1 MQHIKGKKKLILR
14 SYIGQTHCKIQAY
27 TQKSTSV
34 LDTNSK
40 LLSIMSYNNEATES
54 KSNESIWL
62 HTPVSL

>member
-1 MQHIKGKKKLILR
+1 MQHIEGKKKLRLQ
-14 SYIGQTHCKIQAY
+14 SYISETQRKIQVY

-34 LDTNSK
+34 LEDSK

-54 KSNESIWL
+54 KSNKSILL